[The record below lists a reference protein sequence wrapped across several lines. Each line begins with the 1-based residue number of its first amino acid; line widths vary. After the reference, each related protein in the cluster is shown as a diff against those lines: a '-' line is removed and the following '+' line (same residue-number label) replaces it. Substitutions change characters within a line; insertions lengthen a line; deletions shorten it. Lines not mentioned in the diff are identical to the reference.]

1 MHEGK
6 HGILDGLEDLDDL
19 FGSDDDEEEED
30 EDEKWVADP
39 GAAAADAGKRAW
51 IHVPESIYVL
61 SGTLFWTLV
70 QLWIHDNSAPFLLL
84 MYTKIMLAIGKKWYI
99 IYTKMN

>member
-30 EDEKWVADP
+30 EDEK
-39 GAAAADAGKRAW
+39 
-51 IHVPESIYVL
+51 
-61 SGTLFWTLV
+61 
-70 QLWIHDNSAPFLLL
+70 
-84 MYTKIMLAIGKKWYI
+84 
-99 IYTKMN
+99 